1 MSEKIGIPFYGYLDM
16 EDTEDMLRKQNEILQ
31 REINRL
37 NAEAMTLRNKLK
49 ELKDD

>member
-16 EDTEDMLRKQNEILQ
+16 EDTENMLRKQNEILQ
-31 REINRL
+31 REIDRL
-37 NAEAMTLRNKLK
+37 NAEVMTLRNELK

>member
-31 REINRL
+31 REIDRL
-37 NAEAMTLRNKLK
+37 NAEAMTLRNELK

>member
-16 EDTEDMLRKQNEILQ
+16 EDTENMLRKQNEILQ
-31 REINRL
+31 REIDRL
-37 NAEAMTLRNKLK
+37 NAEAMTLRNELK